1 MWGKWF
7 QVANVEP
14 MPTPKG
20 CRPYFDSSAPHIRT
34 HSRQRLVLWNKAKP
48 KVTHL
53 SRRNKATSASH
64 RRPSHS
70 LSSIQCCGATKYS
83 RTHYN
88 QWCCLHWIGH
98 NKSLTV
104 NCCRVL
110 FMTYW
115 QIYND
120 FQWSLCHVQCRQ
132 TSGCGTARR
141 PVYTWCKPSFV
152 PQMFS
157 SLVFL
162 SAISIFLS
170 SLGLAN
176 VQHVHGVLSPPES
189 GSWVDPPLTADWL
202 QVFDSV
208 F

>member
-20 CRPYFDSSAPHIRT
+20 SRPYFDSSAPHIRT

-48 KVTHL
+48 NVTHL

-64 RRPSHS
+64 RRPSRS
-70 LSSIQCCGATKYS
+70 SSIQRCGATKYC

-88 QWCCLHWIGH
+88 QWCCLHWMGH

-120 FQWSLCHVQCRQ
+120 FQRSLCHVQCRQ

-157 SLVFL
+157 SVFYPPSL
-162 SAISIFLS
+162 SFCRRSAWLMS
-170 SLGLAN
+170 SMCTEHSLR
-176 VQHVHGVLSPPES
+176 SPDHE
-189 GSWVDPPLTADWL
+189 
-202 QVFDSV
+202 
-208 F
+208 